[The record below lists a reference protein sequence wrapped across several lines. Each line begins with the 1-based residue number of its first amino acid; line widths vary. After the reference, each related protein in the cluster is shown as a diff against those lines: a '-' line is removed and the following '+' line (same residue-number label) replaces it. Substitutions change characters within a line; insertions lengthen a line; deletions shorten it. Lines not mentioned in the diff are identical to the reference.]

1 MTLFD
6 NKICCHWMFFFAN
19 GLMVISFIARQ
30 SLWGIVSSY
39 LANVNSIFIW
49 CWGLTSNNFY
59 WEDFF
64 EKGIYW
70 GSGGSRI
77 FPRGVRQLPK
87 LLLFF
92 KFLPKTAWKWKNLD
106 PRGARVPGAP
116 LRSANVRSQL
126 CLQQIQGSKSKFLFP
141 IVCWLFTHFTT
152 PLYI

>member
-70 GSGGSRI
+70 GVNCVCNKFKGQSLNSYFPLFADCSLISPHRCIYNPTLALWGGVGFLRMT
-77 FPRGVRQLPK
+77 RGQV
-87 LLLFF
+87 
-92 KFLPKTAWKWKNLD
+92 
-106 PRGARVPGAP
+106 
-116 LRSANVRSQL
+116 SAM
-126 CLQQIQGSKSKFLFP
+126 I
-141 IVCWLFTHFTT
+141 H
-152 PLYI
+152 